1 MKKPLLLAA
10 ALLLML
16 DTPIAQAQT
25 TSIRTIRGCCGF
37 GWALSPLRDIDGDG
51 ITDAIVGQNGNGHV
65 FVYSGRSGQQLH
77 DFSLPG
83 SDLGNAVA
91 DAGDVDA
98 DGMHDIVAGAVNFAA
113 GLIRVYSGRTGAQL
127 LAVDAPAGSSGF
139 GQSVAGVGDVNGDG
153 RADLLVGAHL
163 GLGRAFVISGADGA
177 VLRTLSSVDNRGF
190 GAGVAKLRDVSG
202 DGIAELLVSS
212 MNDARLLVY
221 SGADGSLLRTLNGD
235 ADSARFGEFFVA
247 DAGDVDADGK
257 HDIYVGDYA
266 AAGGRGAAYVF
277 SGADGHRLHKFTG
290 ATNEGFGTGRGAGD
304 VDGDGHADLIIGGG
318 TFSPP
323 GVIQGGRATVYSG
336 ATGAVLA
343 VFTGSEARAN
353 FGFDAVG
360 IGDVNGDRRPDFL
373 ISSSTGNRVDII
385 AGTSAP
391 PAVAGFDIGAP
402 ITGIWYD
409 PAQSGH
415 GIFIEVL
422 AGQQILA
429 WWFTFDAQGKQAW
442 FGGLGSYSGNRALI
456 NVTQTR
462 GGRFIPNFNA
472 ANISNPSWG
481 TLTFTFTGCNSG
493 RVEFES
499 DLGFGAGTMALTRLS
514 QPLGLACP

>member
-1 MKKPLLLAA
+1 MKTLLLLIA
-10 ALLLML
+10 AL
-16 DTPIAQAQT
+16 IALFDLPSADAQT

-37 GWALSPLRDIDGDG
+37 GWALSPLRDIDRDG
-51 ITDAIVGQNGNGHV
+51 ITDFIIGQNGNGHV
-65 FVYSGRSGQQLH
+65 YVYSGKTGLQLH
-77 DFSLPG
+77 DFSLPA

-98 DGMHDIVAGAVNFAA
+98 DGIDDIVAGAVNFAA
-113 GLIRVYSGRTGAQL
+113 GVIRVYSGRTGAQL
-127 LAVDAPAGSSGF
+127 LALDAPAGSSGF
-139 GQSVAGVGDVNGDG
+139 GQSVAGVGDLNGDG
-153 RADLLVGAHL
+153 RADLLIGAHL
-163 GLGRAFVISGADGA
+163 GVGRAFVISGTDGS
-177 VLRTLSSVDNRGF
+177 VLRTLSGIDNRGF

-235 ADSARFGEFFVA
+235 ADSVRFGEFFVA

-277 SGADGHRLHKFTG
+277 SGGDGHRLHKFTG
-290 ATNEGFGTGRGAGD
+290 TTNEGFGTGRGAGD

-318 TFSPP
+318 TFSPT
-323 GVIQGGRATVYSG
+323 GVIQGGRATLYSG
-336 ATGAVLA
+336 ATGAVMS
-343 VFTGSEARAN
+343 VFNGSEARAN

-385 AGTSAP
+385 AGTVAP
-391 PAVAGFDIGAP
+391 PAVVGFDISSA
-402 ITGIWYD
+402 ITGAWYD

-415 GIFIEVL
+415 GLFVEVL
-422 AGQQILA
+422 ADQHFLA
-429 WWFTFDAQGKQAW
+429 WWFTFDAQGNQAW
-442 FGGLGSYSGNRALI
+442 FGGLGTYSGNRAVVS
-456 NVTQTR
+456 VTQTR
-462 GGRFIPNFNA
+462 GGRFIPNFNV
-472 ANISNPSWG
+472 ANISNPTWG
-481 TLTFTFTGCNSG
+481 TLTFTFTGCNTG
-493 RVEFES
+493 RVEFDS
-499 DLGFGAGTMALTRLS
+499 DLGYGAGAMALTRLS
-514 QPLGLACP
+514 QPLGLGCP